1 MLTNITLNNYTTF
14 INETIFDFNAT
25 DYKSLEKI
33 NVNSNHVLKG
43 SLFIGENSSGK
54 SQVLKSICFLN
65 NILLKHSDS
74 DFSLNKSLYNNNDKY
89 SISFSFNVLN
99 NIIKYEITFNEDT
112 IDSEKLYVNDILKL
126 NRVQDNGETNFKKKK
141 KHIDLDPYVSLLKLE
156 YFDDEFSDDE
166 VLITWFDYLR
176 RSICFNCYTQKI
188 EVFDDEYIHEQILMN
203 HLFKYNESYLNKVIK
218 ELGYDIELMSDGINF
233 YIKNKGSDVSVPL
246 IHESVG
252 NNILINIALPLYFA
266 TKHNCML
273 LIDEFDCLSNKLEE
287 DLIKYFFNNSKD
299 SQLFITTHS
308 TNLLDTSLIRPDQI
322 YSFKFELEKGTQ
334 IKRFSDESP
343 RESQN
348 IEKMYLNGV
357 FD

>member
-33 NVNSNHVLKG
+33 NVNSNYVLKG

-233 YIKNKGSDVSVPL
+233 CIKNKGSDVSVPL